1 MRLRMLFIWE
11 VLVSRISSYFS
22 GVEKAIWLI
31 STFLILSSYLIF
43 DRSNHLTLIASMIG
57 VTSILLNAKGNPIG
71 QFLMI
76 TFSCIYGY
84 ISFKVAYYGE
94 MATYLGMTM
103 PMAVVALIAWLRHPY
118 KGKRSEVAVNRLSI
132 KEVLLIIPLSAIV
145 TTAFFF
151 ILKYFNT
158 ANLIPST
165 LSVTTS
171 FLAVY
176 LTFRRS
182 PYFSLAYALNDIV
195 LIVLWTLASLDN
207 NRYIS
212 VLVCF
217 TAFLINDI
225 YAFISWKRMGKKQL
239 AQG

>member
-1 MRLRMLFIWE
+1 M
-11 VLVSRISSYFS
+11 SRISSYFS

-43 DRSNHLTLIASMIG
+43 DRSNHLTLIASIIG

-76 TFSCIYGY
+76 IFSCIYGY

-151 ILKYFNT
+151 ILKYFDT

-207 NRYIS
+207 IRYIS

-225 YAFISWKRMGKKQL
+225 YAFISWKRMEKKQL

>member
-1 MRLRMLFIWE
+1 M
-11 VLVSRISSYFS
+11 SRISSYFS

-76 TFSCIYGY
+76 IFSCIYGY

-132 KEVLLIIPLSAIV
+132 KEVLLIIPLASIV

-151 ILKYFNT
+151 VLKYFNT

-165 LSVTTS
+165 LSITTS

-182 PYFSLAYALNDIV
+182 PYFSLAYVLNDIV

-207 NRYIS
+207 IRYIS

>member
-1 MRLRMLFIWE
+1 M
-11 VLVSRISSYFS
+11 SRITSYFS

-76 TFSCIYGY
+76 IFSCFYGY

-103 PMAVVALIAWLRHPY
+103 PMAVVALMAWLRHPY
-118 KGKRSEVAVNRLSI
+118 KGNKSEVAVNQLSI
-132 KEVLLIIPLSAIV
+132 KEVLLIIPLSVAV
-145 TTAFFF
+145 TVVFYYV
-151 ILKYFNT
+151 LKYFNT
-158 ANLIPST
+158 TNLVPST
-165 LSVTTS
+165 FSVTTS
-171 FLAVY
+171 FWAVY

-207 NRYIS
+207 IRYIS

-217 TAFLINDI
+217 TAFLVNDI
-225 YAFISWKRMGKKQL
+225 YAFISWKQMGKKQL
-239 AQG
+239 AI